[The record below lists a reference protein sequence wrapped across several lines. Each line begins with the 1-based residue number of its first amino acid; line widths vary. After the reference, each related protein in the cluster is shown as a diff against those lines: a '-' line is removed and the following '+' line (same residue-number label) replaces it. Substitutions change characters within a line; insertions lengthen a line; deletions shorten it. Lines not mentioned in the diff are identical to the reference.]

1 MIQINANVANVVNA
15 LVKSAAAKGKKMRTG
30 IRGAQIRDDTVTG
43 DEVDE
48 STLILKH
55 FFNAKY
61 TANSTSSRIFIRP
74 VDTGH
79 TSSPGVNNK
88 FIVPSNG
95 ILKYVLIR
103 SDSTPGSTEVGF
115 HKSSDGTEQIN
126 STATETQTIDLST
139 ANTVVKAAFSN
150 SATFSAHDVIGISV
164 NPTNNHGR
172 VNLTVVFELESF

>member
-1 MIQINANVANVVNA
+1 MGI
-15 LVKSAAAKGKKMRTG
+15 KGS
-30 IRGAQIRDDTVTG
+30 QIRDNTVTG
-43 DEVDE
+43 DDVDE
-48 STLILKH
+48 STLVLNH

-61 TANSTSSRIFIRP
+61 TANSSNNKVFIRP
-74 VDTGH
+74 VATGS

-103 SDSTPGSTEVGF
+103 SDSTPGSTEIGF

-150 SATFSAHDVIGISV
+150 SATFSAHDVIGLSI

-172 VNLTVVFELESF
+172 VNLTVVFELEPF

>member
-1 MIQINANVANVVNA
+1 MTAQ
-15 LVKSAAAKGKKMRTG
+15 
-30 IRGAQIRDDTVTG
+30 IRGGQIRDDTVTG
-43 DEVDE
+43 DDVDE
-48 STLILKH
+48 STLVLKH

-61 TANSTSSRIFIRP
+61 TANSSNSKVFIRP
-74 VDTGH
+74 VDTGS

-95 ILKYVLIR
+95 TLKYILIR
-103 SDSTPGSTEVGF
+103 SDSTPGSTDVGF

-139 ANTVVKAAFSN
+139 ANTVVKATFSN

-172 VNLTVVFELESF
+172 VNVTVVFELEPF

>member
-1 MIQINANVANVVNA
+1 
-15 LVKSAAAKGKKMRTG
+15 MRTTIHG
-30 IRGAQIRDDTVTG
+30 GQIRDDTVTG
-43 DEVDE
+43 DDVDE

-61 TANSTSSRIFIRP
+61 TNTGGSSKIFIRP
-74 VDTGH
+74 VDTGS
-79 TSSPGVNNK
+79 TTSPGVNNK

-115 HKSSDGTEQIN
+115 HKSSDGTEQLN
-126 STATETQTIDLST
+126 STATETQTIDIST
-139 ANTVVKAAFSN
+139 ANTVVKATFSN

-172 VNLTVVFELESF
+172 VNVTVVFELEPF

>member
-1 MIQINANVANVVNA
+1 MGI
-15 LVKSAAAKGKKMRTG
+15 KGS
-30 IRGAQIRDDTVTG
+30 QIRDNTVTG
-43 DEVDE
+43 DDVDE
-48 STLILKH
+48 STLVLNH

-61 TANSTSSRIFIRP
+61 TANSSNNKVFIRP
-74 VDTGH
+74 VDTGS

-103 SDSTPGSTEVGF
+103 SDSTPGSTEIGF

-150 SATFSAHDVIGISV
+150 SATFSAHDVIGLSI

-172 VNLTVVFELESF
+172 VNLTVVFELEPF